1 MILLNQWKNK
11 HGFGSLTCDL
21 CVQDDKLSSTAV
33 VLRARRLPHA
43 MAFVTASLPCGRER
57 GEKVLRGAR
66 SWRASEYPVAGTL
79 EIAAEEAGG
88 TGGSG
93 VKKNACK
100 QSEIPSEPGV
110 ISAQGSTPWFA
121 GLPC

>member
-11 HGFGSLTCDL
+11 HGFGSLTCNL

-43 MAFVTASLPCGRER
+43 MAFVTASLPCGKER

-66 SWRASEYPVAGTL
+66 SWRAPEYPVAGTL
-79 EIAAEEAGG
+79 EIAAKEVGG
-88 TGGSG
+88 AGGSG
-93 VKKNACK
+93 VKRNASK
-100 QSEIPSEPGV
+100 QSEIPLEPGV
-110 ISAQGSTPWFA
+110 MSAEGSTLWFA